1 MPELFVVGDSIS
13 IQYGPYLKQML
24 AGICTY
30 ARKAALGQ
38 PSPGLSYP
46 ADANGGD
53 SAMVLA
59 YLRHQVQKADFSPD
73 YLLLNCGLHDIKTD
87 PQTRRK
93 QVSLQDYK
101 RNLRQ
106 ILALVSEKGLNLI
119 WARTTPVDDVIHNSR
134 ASGFQRYNQ
143 DIIAYNDL
151 ADKIF
156 GQERIPIIDLYTF
169 TLNLAEDVYYD
180 HVHFTEAVCAKQG
193 AFIAGFVTALTQ
205 RSHHEPKRTTEAEI
219 S

>member
-1 MPELFVVGDSIS
+1 MPKLFVVGDSIS
-13 IQYGPYLKQML
+13 IQYGPYLQQML

-30 ARKAALGQ
+30 ARKAALSQ
-38 PSPGLSYP
+38 NSPGLSYP

-59 YLRHQVQKADFSPD
+59 YLRHKAQEADFSPD

-93 QVSLQDYK
+93 QVSLQDYE

-106 ILALVSEKGLNLI
+106 ILALISEEGLNLI
-119 WARTTPVDDVIHNSR
+119 WARTTPVDDQIHNRRVSE
-134 ASGFQRYNQ
+134 FQRYNQ
-143 DIIAYNDL
+143 DVIAYNDL

-156 GQERIPIIDLYTF
+156 AQERIPIIDLYTF

-180 HVHFTEAVCAKQG
+180 HVHFTESVCAKQA

-205 RSHHEPKRTTEAEI
+205 RRHDAA
-219 S
+219 